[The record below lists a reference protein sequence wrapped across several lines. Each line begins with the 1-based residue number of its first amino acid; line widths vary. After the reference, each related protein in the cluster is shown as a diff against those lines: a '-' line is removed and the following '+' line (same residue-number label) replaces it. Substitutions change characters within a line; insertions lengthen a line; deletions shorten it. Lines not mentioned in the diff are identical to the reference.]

1 MTVPNLITS
10 LRIILTP
17 IFIIYLINGETLPA
31 LIVFTLA
38 GLSDAADGFI
48 ARVFNQKSKLGAILG
63 PIADKLLLVTAFVM
77 LSVKD
82 FIPSWLTVIVISR
95 DLLILLAVLILFL
108 SKENVEMRPA
118 FISKITTCLQ
128 LATVFNVLFADCFPG
143 FAFHQFSIYLFWAT
157 GLMSVTSFLHY
168 LRQWFRIMGE
178 DQATE
183 DG

>member
-17 IFIIYLINGETLPA
+17 IFIIYLINDETLPA

-38 GLSDAADGFI
+38 GVSDAVDGFI
-48 ARVFNQKSKLGAILG
+48 ARVFNQKSKLGAILD
-63 PIADKLLLVTAFVM
+63 PIADKLLLVAAFVM

-82 FIPSWLTVIVISR
+82 FVPSWLTVIVISR

-128 LATVFNVLFADCFPG
+128 LATVFNVLFADYFP
-143 FAFHQFSIYLFWAT
+143 AFHQFSIYLFWAT

-178 DQATE
+178 DQPTE
-183 DG
+183 GG

>member
-17 IFIIYLINGETLPA
+17 IFIIYLIDDKTLPA

-48 ARVFNQKSKLGAILG
+48 ARVFNQKSKLGAILD

-82 FIPSWLTVIVISR
+82 FVPSWLTVIVISR

-128 LATVFNVLFADCFPG
+128 LATVFNVLFADYFPT
-143 FAFHQFSIYLFWAT
+143 FHQFSIYLFWAT

-178 DQATE
+178 DQPTE
-183 DG
+183 GG

>member
-17 IFIIYLINGETLPA
+17 IFIIYLIDDKTLPA
-31 LIVFTLA
+31 LIVFTIA

-48 ARVFNQKSKLGAILG
+48 ARVFNQKSKLGAILD

-82 FIPSWLTVIVISR
+82 FVPSWLTVIVISR

-128 LATVFNVLFADCFPG
+128 LATVFNVLFADYFPD
-143 FAFHQFSIYLFWAT
+143 FHQFSIYLFWAT

-178 DQATE
+178 DQPTE
-183 DG
+183 GG